1 MRRWF
6 HPGWIA
12 SCFLAGAFAA
22 VFVTASAT
30 AAPARAAQAAAGSAA
45 DSAAAKPS
53 AAKSAAVE
61 FRDGVWFDGEGFRA
75 GTWYSVDGA
84 LTRTRPARI
93 DRVVDLGGGYA
104 TPPLAEAH
112 NHNLQNAWGARN
124 FRDRYIAAG
133 VQYAAML
140 CGDAHSSAQARAA
153 LGADAPLD
161 VLYADACISSS
172 DGHPLAMARANPD
185 GSLRPVEDVHDR
197 DYLVIDTLEDIER
210 KWPRLRAARPDLIKV
225 VLVHSERPERR
236 ADARYFGR
244 NGLRPELLAP
254 LVRRA
259 HADGL
264 RVAAH
269 VESAADFRVAVE
281 AGVDLLAHLPGYQI
295 WDGRSEADYRLDDAA
310 IALAAQRKI
319 ALIAT
324 ANAAQPAAGDDAA
337 RLERVRALQ
346 RDNLRR
352 LLAAGVPL
360 ALGSDRF
367 DATVRAEIDYL
378 AGLALM
384 PPAQLWRAAV
394 EYTPSLLFPQRR
406 VGRIAEGYE
415 ANFIVLAED
424 PLRAPAALDGIRL
437 KVRGGALY

>member
-1 MRRWF
+1 MRRSVVP
-6 HPGWIA
+6 HLIA
-12 SCFLAGAFAA
+12 SCFAFAA
-22 VFVTASAT
+22 LA
-30 AAPARAAQAAAGSAA
+30 AAPVSVASTAIASTSAAG
-45 DSAAAKPS
+45 
-53 AAKSAAVE
+53 AVE
-61 FRDGVWFDGEGFRA
+61 FRDGHWFDGEDFRT
-75 GTWYSVDGA
+75 GTWYAVDGA
-84 LTRTRPARI
+84 LTRTRPERVE
-93 DRVVDLGGGYA
+93 RVVDLAGGYA

-124 FRDRYIAAG
+124 FRERYLAGG

-140 CGDAHSSAQARAA
+140 CGDPDGTAQAKQA

-161 VLYADACISSS
+161 VLYASACVSSS
-172 DGHPLAMARANPD
+172 DGHPLAMARSNPD

-197 DYLVIDTLEDIER
+197 DYLVMDTLDDIER
-210 KWPRLRAARPDLIKV
+210 KWPKLRAARPDLIKV

-236 ADARYFGR
+236 GDARYFGR

-281 AGVDLLAHLPGYQI
+281 AGVDILAHLPGYQI
-295 WDGRSEADYRLDDAA
+295 WDGRSEADYRLDDAS

-319 ALIAT
+319 PLIAT
-324 ANAAQPAAGDDAA
+324 ANAAQLLAGDDAA
-337 RLERVRALQ
+337 ELERVRALQ

-367 DATVRAEIDYL
+367 DATVRVEIDYL
-378 AGLALM
+378 AGLQVM

-394 EYTPSLLFPQRR
+394 EHTPSLLFPQRR
-406 VGRIAEGYE
+406 VGRIAEGFE
-415 ANFIVLAED
+415 AHFIVLAD
-424 PLRAPAALDGIRL
+424 NPLRAPKALDAIRL
-437 KVRGGALY
+437 KVRHGAVY

>member
-1 MRRWF
+1 MRRSVVP
-6 HPGWIA
+6 HLIA
-12 SCFLAGAFAA
+12 SCFAFVAL
-22 VFVTASAT
+22 
-30 AAPARAAQAAAGSAA
+30 AAASVSVASTAVASTPAA
-45 DSAAAKPS
+45 GT
-53 AAKSAAVE
+53 VE
-61 FRDGVWFDGEGFRA
+61 FRDGRWFDGERFRA

-84 LTRTRPARI
+84 LTRTRPARVN
-93 DRVVDLGGGYA
+93 RVVDLAGGYA

-124 FRDRYIAAG
+124 FRERYVAGG

-140 CGDAHSSAQARAA
+140 CGDPGDTAQVRQA

-161 VLYADACISSS
+161 VLYASACISSS
-172 DGHPLAMARANPD
+172 DGHPLAMARRNGD
-185 GSLRPVEDVHDR
+185 GSLRAVEDVHDR
-197 DYLVIDTLEDIER
+197 DYLVMDSLEDLER
-210 KWPRLRAARPDLIKV
+210 KWPKVRAARPDLIKTI
-225 VLVHSERPERR
+225 LVHSERPERR
-236 ADARYFGR
+236 GDARYFGL

-254 LVRRA
+254 LVQRA
-259 HADGL
+259 RADGL

-281 AGVDLLAHLPGYQI
+281 AGVDIVAHLPGYQI

-310 IALAAQRKI
+310 IALAARRKI
-319 ALIAT
+319 PLIAT
-324 ANAAQPAAGDDAA
+324 ANAAQLVAGGDAA
-337 RLERVRALQ
+337 KLERVRALQ

-378 AGLALM
+378 AGLRM
-384 PPAQLWRAAV
+384 MSPPQLWRAAV

-406 VGRIAEGYE
+406 VGRIAEGFE
-415 ANFIVLAED
+415 ANFIVLAEN
-424 PLRAPAALDGIRL
+424 PLRAPTALDAIRL
-437 KVRGGALY
+437 KVRNGAVY